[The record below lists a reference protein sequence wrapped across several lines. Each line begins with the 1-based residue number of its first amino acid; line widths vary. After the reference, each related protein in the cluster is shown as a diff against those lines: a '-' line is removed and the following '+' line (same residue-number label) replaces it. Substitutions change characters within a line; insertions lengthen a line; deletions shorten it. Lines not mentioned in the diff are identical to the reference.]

1 MKKSIIIFLSVAFL
15 FPSVSFSQ
23 KKKSGEEKKATVELN
38 KEYTTASGLK
48 YMITKKGTGA
58 QPVNGDMVSVHYV
71 GTLPDSAKTKFDSSR
86 DRGQPF
92 SFALG
97 AGQVIKGW
105 DEGIALLHV
114 GDIAVLTI
122 PSTLGYG
129 ERAMGK
135 IPANATLVFEVELM
149 DIKAAPKPWD
159 VKGLKVDSTADG
171 LKYIIVRKGGEKT
184 TKTEKGKTVTVTEKT
199 ETAPVK
205 AENGKKV
212 SVHYS
217 GYLGDGTWK
226 MFDSSVQRGQ
236 PIEFTLGTG
245 QVIKGWDEGIGLMH
259 VGDKMRLIIPYQLA
273 YGEGGRPPII
283 PAKATLI
290 FDVELM
296 DVE

>member
-1 MKKSIIIFLSVAFL
+1 
-15 FPSVSFSQ
+15 
-23 KKKSGEEKKATVELN
+23 
-38 KEYTTASGLK
+38 
-48 YMITKKGTGA
+48 
-58 QPVNGDMVSVHYV
+58 V

-92 SFALG
+92 SFSLG

-129 ERAMGK
+129 ERAQGK
-135 IPANATLVFEVELM
+135 IPANATLIFEVELM
-149 DIKAAPKPWD
+149 DVKEAPKPWD
-159 VKGLKVDSTADG
+159 VKGLKKDSTADG
-171 LKYIIVRKGGEKT
+171 LKYIVIKKGTG
-184 TKTEKGKTVTVTEKT
+184 
-199 ETAPVK
+199 AK
-205 AENGKKV
+205 AESGKKV

-226 MFDSSVQRGQ
+226 LFDSSVQRGQ
-236 PIEFTLGTG
+236 PIEFGLGSG
-245 QVIKGWDEGIGLMH
+245 QVIKGWDEGIALMH

-273 YGEGGRPPII
+273 YGEAGRPPII

-296 DVE
+296 DVK

>member
-1 MKKSIIIFLSVAFL
+1 MTKTISIFIAASLLMSA
-15 FPSVSFSQ
+15 PSFGQ
-23 KKKSGEEKKATVELN
+23 KKKGGSKKDEVELN

-48 YMITKKGTGA
+48 YKITKKGAGVM
-58 QPVNGDMVSVHYV
+58 PVNGDQVSVHYV

-114 GDIAVLTI
+114 GDMAVLTI
-122 PSTLGYG
+122 PATLGYG
-129 ERAMGK
+129 DRAMGK
-135 IPANATLVFEVELM
+135 IPANATLIFEVELM
-149 DIKAAPKPWD
+149 DVKSAPKPWD

-171 LKYIIVRKGGEKT
+171 LKYIVIKRNPEKT
-184 TKTEKGKTVTVTEKT
+184 MRAEAGKT
-199 ETAPVK
+199 
-205 AENGKKV
+205 V

-217 GYLGDGTWK
+217 GFLGDGTWK
-226 MFDSSVQRGQ
+226 LFDSSVQRGQ
-236 PIEFTLGTG
+236 PIEFGLGQG
-245 QVIKGWDEGIGLMH
+245 QVIKGWDEGIALMN
-259 VGDKMRLIIPYQLA
+259 VGDKMRLIIPYSLA

-296 DVE
+296 GVK

>member
-1 MKKSIIIFLSVAFL
+1 MMKSIVIALAASVSMPL
-15 FPSVSFSQ
+15 VSFSQ
-23 KKKSGEEKKATVELN
+23 KNKSQDVKKDAVELN

-48 YMITKKGTGA
+48 YKITKKGTGV
-58 QPVNGDMVSVHYV
+58 QPVNGDQVSVHYV

-92 SFALG
+92 SFKLG

-114 GDIAVLTI
+114 GDMAILTI

-129 ERAMGK
+129 ERAQGK
-135 IPANATLVFEVELM
+135 IPANATLIFEVELM
-149 DIKAAPKPWD
+149 DVKPAPKPWD
-159 VKGLKVDSTADG
+159 VKKLKVDSTASG
-171 LKYIIVRKGGEKT
+171 LKYVVVKKNEAKSL
-184 TKTEKGKTVTVTEKT
+184 
-199 ETAPVK
+199 K
-205 AENGKKV
+205 AENGKTV

-217 GYLGDGTWK
+217 GFLGDGTWK
-226 MFDSSVQRGQ
+226 LFDSSVQRGQ
-236 PIEFTLGTG
+236 PIDFLLGQG
-245 QVIKGWDEGIGLMH
+245 QVIKGWDEGIGLMN

-296 DVE
+296 DVK

>member
-1 MKKSIIIFLSVAFL
+1 MKKTILVIIAAAMMLPMAASA
-15 FPSVSFSQ
+15 Q
-23 KKKSGEEKKATVELN
+23 KMKKVDEKKGSMELN
-38 KEYTTASGLK
+38 KEYTTPSGLK
-48 YMITKKGTGA
+48 YTIKKQGTGI

-71 GTLPDSAKTKFDSSR
+71 GTLTDSAKTKFDSSR

-92 SFALG
+92 TFALG

-114 GDIAVLTI
+114 GDVAVLTI

-129 ERAMGK
+129 ERAVGT

-149 DIKAAPKPWD
+149 DVRPAPKPWD

-171 LKYIIVRKGGEKT
+171 LKYIILKKGNGT
-184 TKTEKGKTVTVTEKT
+184 
-199 ETAPVK
+199 K

-212 SVHYS
+212 GVHYS

-226 MFDSSVQRGQ
+226 LFDSSVQRGQ
-236 PIEFTLGTG
+236 PIEFTLGIG
-245 QVIKGWDEGIGLMH
+245 QVIKGWDEGIGLMN
-259 VGDKMRLIIPYQLA
+259 VGDKMRLIIPYSLA

-283 PAKATLI
+283 PPKSTLI

-296 DVE
+296 EVE

>member
-1 MKKSIIIFLSVAFL
+1 MKKTIL
-15 FPSVSFSQ
+15 FIAVILFTGTVFAQ
-23 KKKSGEEKKATVELN
+23 KGKKETIELN

-48 YMITKKGTGA
+48 YKITKKGIGVQA
-58 QPVNGDMVSVHYV
+58 KAGDQVSVHYV

-92 SFALG
+92 SFSLG

-129 ERAMGK
+129 ERAQGK
-135 IPANATLVFEVELM
+135 IPANATLIFEVELM
-149 DIKAAPKPWD
+149 DVKEAPKPWD
-159 VKGLKVDSTADG
+159 VKGLKKDSTADG
-171 LKYIIVRKGGEKT
+171 LKYIVIKKGTG
-184 TKTEKGKTVTVTEKT
+184 
-199 ETAPVK
+199 AK
-205 AENGKKV
+205 AESGKKV

-226 MFDSSVQRGQ
+226 LFDSSVQRGQ
-236 PIEFTLGTG
+236 PIEFGLGSG
-245 QVIKGWDEGIGLMH
+245 QVIKGWDEGIALMH

-273 YGEGGRPPII
+273 YGEAGRPPII

-296 DVE
+296 DVK